1 MRVLRYG
8 TVRYSLPSNS
18 AGRWQSSDSRVAK
31 IDGNTGLATALSVG
45 KTKIGNGNTFGWLHV
60 QEVKSVE
67 QANYNKVEEGY
78 LAVYK
83 IMWAG
88 KSGIEEVPLLYSNKD
103 AVNNNLLLSCSSG

>member
-18 AGRWQSSDSRVAK
+18 AGKWQSSEPKVAK
-31 IDGNTGLATALSVG
+31 IDTNTGIATGLSVG
-45 KTKIGNGNTFGWLHV
+45 KTKISNGNTVGWLHV

-67 QANYNKVEEGY
+67 QLNYNKVEEGY

-83 IMWAG
+83 IIW
-88 KSGIEEVPLLYSNKD
+88 
-103 AVNNNLLLSCSSG
+103 